1 MKKGLRIHK
10 MDDWNRYRLELYRRI
25 IEQGLGDYFEDRW
38 IAYRVQENRWGL
50 YETPKSYDEA
60 GVTYNDGR
68 WLIFNTSRAYKHNDK
83 VIYKD
88 KVFCKD
94 KCQVINDLYCYIL
107 FLRKIGI
114 DMAFEMNYY
123 AVAFLVKYLRFYD
136 KVFDCTREN
145 QNKIGE
151 LCRTAVN
158 KEPEE
163 IECES
168 RKDSRQFA
176 FDPDKTRNMT
186 PKGIIEW
193 QKRIRKQMTDES
205 IKKRYNPRL
214 SVRKNVD
221 ELKKH
226 GIEISVGRMYQ
237 WMMEYVKE

>member
-10 MDDWNRYRLELYRRI
+10 MDDWNRYRLELYRHI
-25 IEQGLGDYFEDRW
+25 IEHCLVNSFDERW
-38 IAYRVQENRWGL
+38 VGYRVQENKWGL
-50 YETPKSYDEA
+50 YETPKSYDET
-60 GVTYNDGR
+60 GVAYNNGN
-68 WLIFNTSRAYKHNDK
+68 WLIFNTSRAYKHKDK

-94 KCQVINDLYCYIL
+94 KDQVITDLYCYIL

-114 DMAFEMNYY
+114 DTAYEMNYY
-123 AVAFLVKYLRFYD
+123 TVAFLVKYLRFYD

-145 QNKIGE
+145 QTKIGE

-163 IECES
+163 IDCDS

-176 FDPDKTRNMT
+176 FDPDRTRKMT

-205 IKKRYNPRL
+205 IKKWYNPRL